1 VSNDRSLIAECD
13 EIRRALR
20 TASTLESLHAAPFW
34 PALRERIDHVLGT
47 VRRAVPPIPPGPPS
61 SRDRV
66 RAVHWNIEHGNRYEQ
81 VEQALGTHA
90 QLGGADLVMLNEVD
104 LGMARSGNRDVA
116 MDLAAALGLHA
127 VWAPLFI
134 ETTVGRDEDPH
145 MAGDRGNQE
154 GLFGQAILSRWPI
167 GEVRVVEL
175 PSPSRM
181 QFHFERMYGRH
192 IGLVAAIERPGGP
205 LVAVSVH
212 LAVHGTRAFRAAQ
225 MRILLEELQKEI
237 RPILIAGDFNSHT
250 FDRGRP
256 WDPLFGAAVL
266 LLSPGEALERR
277 LLHPDQGATR
287 EPLFDVLRA
296 HGFDWTRFV
305 DRGPTLRLR
314 FARLPEARPVLRW
327 AGTAAQ
333 RVLSRVEQRAGLRL
347 DWFAGRGWSEGWG
360 ATVQGLDGP
369 ARASD
374 HAPILAEF
382 R

>member
-1 VSNDRSLIAECD
+1 VSNDPSLIAECG

-20 TASTLESLHAAPFW
+20 TSATLDSLHAAPSW
-34 PALRERIDHVLGT
+34 PALRERIDRVLGT
-47 VRRAVPPIPPGPPS
+47 VRRAVPPLPHDLPS
-61 SRDRV
+61 DRDRV
-66 RAVHWNIEHGNRYEQ
+66 RSVHWNIEHGNRYEQ
-81 VEQALGTHA
+81 VEHALKTHPQLA
-90 QLGGADLVMLNEVD
+90 QADLVLLNEVD

-116 MDLAAALGLHA
+116 GDLAQALGLHA
-127 VWAPLFI
+127 AWAPLFI
-134 ETTVGRDEDPH
+134 ETTAGRDEDPH
-145 MAGDRGNQE
+145 MARDRENQE

-167 GEVRVVEL
+167 GGVRVVEL
-175 PSPSRM
+175 PSPSRT

-192 IGLVAAIERPGGP
+192 IGLVADIERPGGP

-266 LLSPGEALERR
+266 LLSPGETLERR

-287 EPLFDVLRA
+287 EPLFDVLRS
-296 HGFDWTRFV
+296 HGFEWSRFM
-305 DRGPTLRLR
+305 DRRPTLRLR
-314 FARLPEARPVLRW
+314 FARLPEARPLLHW
-327 AGTAAQ
+327 AGAPA
-333 RVLSRVEQRAGLRL
+333 RRLLSRVERRAGLRL
-347 DWFAGRGWSEGWG
+347 DWFAGRGWSEGRG
-360 ATVQGLDGP
+360 ATVHGLDGP

-382 R
+382 G